1 MHRHPQT
8 QAVAADMVVARKADI
23 GALLAPRSVAVIGA
37 SLDQSRVGGRA
48 LSILRSFDYAGIVYA
63 INPKETAI
71 GDVRCFASIADL
83 PEPVDLAIVCLRAAQ
98 VPDAL
103 RECGRR
109 GIASAVVFADG
120 FGGDAVLRADLE
132 QALVVARELSGLRI
146 LGPNT
151 IGFRVVDTGLFATF
165 AADVETGVQ
174 SGSVAMIG
182 QSGGLSV
189 YFGSAFLRRRG
200 VGSKYVIDTGN
211 EFDIDAAECLDR
223 IAEDD
228 DVSCVALILEGCRDG
243 RALVR
248 AAAKAIAHGKSV
260 VCLKTGRSKAGL
272 DQVASHTGALA
283 GSVALF
289 ESALRVVG
297 VRIARDE
304 TELMDA
310 VVIASAGK
318 APRSRR
324 VGVVTPSGGFAILTL
339 DAAEQ
344 FGMEVP
350 EPLTPPSDAQR
361 SKLAFG
367 SFANPLDYSATM
379 SAGAGAMETALSWMA
394 NQPNIDAVI
403 LWQAHSILREDRQR
417 GLYPVLKDLV
427 ASTDK
432 PIFLCGLTTPEFQDR
447 LRALGILSFEEP
459 TRLVRALSIAAPPAE
474 PVHAMKPA
482 VAEASARATLGGE
495 QARVILGD
503 LPGLPHVASYP
514 VETVKAALDRQRQLN
529 CRVVLKVESDR
540 FPHKSDLGLV
550 SGPVDAADVAAAFG
564 RIDAARWACGADDA
578 PIIMQP
584 FERGFEL
591 ALGAYIDPAFGP
603 SVMVASGGIFLE
615 IVADTAFAPAPITQQ
630 QARQLIL
637 KLRGAPILLGA
648 RGQRAAD
655 IDAAA
660 AALADLSEFIS
671 RSAGAYQ
678 EIDINPL
685 IVRERG
691 KGVVAVDALL
701 VPRKE
706 ALGHV

>member
-1 MHRHPQT
+1 MHSDVQRRVSE
-8 QAVAADMVVARKADI
+8 AGAIAARKVDV
-23 GALLAPRSVAVIGA
+23 GSLLAPRSVAVIGA
-37 SLDQSRVGGRA
+37 SADQSRVGGRA
-48 LSILRSFDYAGIVYA
+48 LNILRSFGYDGAVYV

-120 FGGDAVLRADLE
+120 FAGDAALCADLE
-132 QALVVARELSGLRI
+132 QALAEARAQSGLRI

-174 SGSVAMIG
+174 AGSVAMIG

-189 YFGSAFLRRRG
+189 YFGSAFLKRRG

-211 EFDIDAAECLDR
+211 EFDIDAAECLDH
-223 IAEDD
+223 IAEDE
-228 DVSCVALILEGCRDG
+228 DVTCVALILEGCRDG

-289 ESALRVVG
+289 EQALRDVG

-344 FGMEVP
+344 FGIEVP
-350 EPLTPPSDAQR
+350 EPVTPPNDVQR

-379 SAGAGAMETALSWMA
+379 SAGAEAMETALSWMA
-394 NQPNIDAVI
+394 SQPNIDAVI
-403 LWQAHSILREDRQR
+403 LWQAHSILREDRQH

-427 ASTDK
+427 AATDK
-432 PIFLCGLTTPEFQDR
+432 PIFLCGLTTPDFEER
-447 LRALGILSFEEP
+447 LRGLGVLSFEEP
-459 TRLVRALSIAAPPAE
+459 TRLVRALGIAAPPAE
-474 PVHAMKPA
+474 PVHA
-482 VAEASARATLGGE
+482 VAPTVTKTSSRATLGGE
-495 QARVILGD
+495 RARVILGD

-514 VETVKAALDRQRQLN
+514 VESVKAALDRQRQLS
-529 CRVVLKVESDR
+529 CRVILKVESDR

-550 SGPVDAADVAAAFG
+550 SGAVNAVDVAVAFG
-564 RIDAARWACGADDA
+564 RIEAARQACGAADV
-578 PIIMQP
+578 PIVMQP

-615 IVADTAFAPAPITQQ
+615 IIADTAFALAPITQQ
-630 QARQLIL
+630 QARKLIL
-637 KLRGAPILLGA
+637 SLRGAPILLGA
-648 RGQRAAD
+648 RGQPAAD

-660 AALADLSEFIS
+660 AALADLSQFIS
-671 RSAGAYQ
+671 RNADAYQ

-685 IVRERG
+685 IVREKG

-706 ALGHV
+706 VPDHV

>member
-1 MHRHPQT
+1 MHTTPKRPIG
-8 QAVAADMVVARKADI
+8 AADAGGVRKADI

-37 SLDQSRVGGRA
+37 SVDQGRVGGRA
-48 LSILRSFDYAGIVYA
+48 LNILRSFGYAGAVYA
-63 INPKETAI
+63 VNPKETAI
-71 GDVRCFASIADL
+71 GDVPCVASIADL
-83 PEPVDLAIVCLRAAQ
+83 PEPVDLAIICLRAAQ
-98 VPDAL
+98 IPDAL

-109 GIASAVVFADG
+109 GVASAVVFADG
-120 FGGDAVLRADLE
+120 FADAALRADLE
-132 QALVVARELSGLRI
+132 QALADARAQSGLRI

-174 SGSVAMIG
+174 VGSVAMIG

-211 EFDIDAAECLDR
+211 EFDVDAAECLDR
-223 IAEDD
+223 IAEDA

-248 AAAKAIAHGKSV
+248 AAAKAIANGKTV

-272 DQVASHTGALA
+272 HQVASHTGALA

-289 ESALRVVG
+289 ETALRDVG

-318 APRSRR
+318 APRGRR

-350 EPLTPPSDAQR
+350 EPATPPSDAQR

-379 SAGAGAMETALSWMA
+379 SAGAGAMETALGWMA
-394 NQPNIDAVI
+394 SQPNIDAVI

-417 GLYPVLKDLV
+417 GLYPALKDLV

-432 PIFLCGLTTPEFQDR
+432 PIFLCGLTTPKFEQR
-447 LRALGILSFEEP
+447 LREIGVLSFEEP
-459 TRLVRALSIAAPPAE
+459 TRLVRALGIAAPAGEPARE
-474 PVHAMKPA
+474 EDAPEAT
-482 VAEASARATLGGE
+482 EASPRATLGGE
-495 QARVILGD
+495 RARTILGD

-514 VETVKAALDRQRQLN
+514 VASLQAALDRQKQLN
-529 CRVVLKVESDR
+529 GRVVLKVESDR

-550 SGPVDAADVAAAFG
+550 QGPVDAADLAFAFG
-564 RIDAARWACGADDA
+564 RIEAARRACGADDV
-578 PIIMQP
+578 PIVMQP

-630 QARQLIL
+630 QARRLIL
-637 KLRGAPILLGA
+637 KLRGAPIMLGA
-648 RGQRAAD
+648 RGQRVAD

-660 AALADLSEFIS
+660 AALADLSQFIS
-671 RSAGAYQ
+671 RSADAYQ

-685 IVRERG
+685 IVREKG

-701 VPRKE
+701 VPREE
-706 ALGHV
+706 AHV